1 MSLSLAEEL
10 NEIINEQSNEQPRSN
25 INNVIDIFEAK
36 QSMQTLD
43 DVNDASTLSL
53 LQHARVV
60 QSERANITIREALN
74 NHGASLSQCAAV
86 LSAIIQSP
94 GIAPEIR
101 RRAVIDVLTLHNANP
116 LPLRNQP
123 DSPQLAITIQTSDK
137 VNLSTILNPN
147 GKRDF

>member
-10 NEIINEQSNEQPRSN
+10 DAIISEQQADPQFDYSET
-25 INNVIDIFEAK
+25 VIDEVINPPQLSVE
-36 QSMQTLD
+36 Q
-43 DVNDASTLSL
+43 VNDAATLSL

-74 NHGASLSQCAAV
+74 NHGATLSACASV
-86 LSAIIQSP
+86 LSAIIQNHT
-94 GIAPEIR
+94 IKPEIR

-123 DSPQLAITIQTSDK
+123 DQPQLSISIQTSDK
-137 VNLSTILNPN
+137 VNLATILNPN
-147 GKRDF
+147 GRHSR